1 MTSHAT
7 EALLED
13 LLHRALLATDT
24 GGRWATRSDDMWC
37 RVTPLDGEQRPQGW
51 KLHVSATAASA
62 PAVLLKS
69 LEVLLPDASGF
80 KFARSL
86 ERVGALNS
94 RATPRGSSG
103 KFLTVYPR
111 SDADAARL
119 AAELHRA
126 TAGLAGP
133 RILSDQQYAA
143 DSLVHYRYGAF
154 VGRRRLSDDGLLV
167 WYFEDPDGNPVED
180 RRTGRYTPPEWAV
193 SPFPAP
199 AHVPSPA
206 PAPTAAAPRPVVVG
220 GRFSVREA
228 IRHTNKGGV
237 YRGSDVRTGAPVV
250 IKETRPH
257 VEADASGSDVRDWLR
272 AEARTLEKLR
282 GSGLAPEPLALFEHG
297 GHLFLAQ
304 EEVPGVPLRTWVAER
319 FRDLGGER
327 YGAEATAQVA
337 RLVDLVA
344 AAHEHGCV
352 LRDFTPG
359 NVMVRPD
366 GELRLID
373 LELAVLADDAA
384 LPTRVGTPGFS
395 APERLLDAPV
405 SPTADY
411 YSLGATVCFVLAG
424 KVPNLL
430 PEEPQHRP
438 AEERLAEWLDAS
450 LVSVRLPEGIRES
463 ILGLMRDDP
472 NARWDPGR
480 AREALGLTD
489 GGKTAGVS
497 PVGGPAAA
505 RSTAGGPT
513 AARSGAGGKQAGG
526 PTAAP
531 SNTDG
536 PTASGPTATP
546 STTNGSAAGRS
557 TAGGPTAARS
567 TAGGQQASEPT
578 ATRSTIGGSAAGR
591 ATSGGPTA
599 DGSTADRST
608 ANGSTADGSTA
619 NRSTSD
625 GPTAGGP
632 TAGGPG
638 AAGSTAGGPTA
649 AELPA
654 VVPTARP
661 SRPSSAGSAAPPA
674 ACAAPLDPPTTNV
687 PPTPLSPPT
696 TNAPSAA
703 LSPPP
708 ACAPA
713 CGDAIGTAV
722 DGIVRHLVDTMTPG
736 DDRRLWPVSTLAGE
750 SDPCSVQQGAAG
762 VLAVLTRYFEL
773 TGDPRLP
780 GPLAVAGR
788 WIAERTEPRS
798 ARPGLHFGTG
808 GTAWAL
814 YEAGRAVGDRAL
826 VDHALALAVAPQRP
840 TPSHDI
846 THGTAGSGMA
856 SVHLWRRTGDPR
868 LAALVGEA
876 ADRLAEAAR
885 REASGVSWP
894 VPAEAV
900 AEEAGKRYLGFAHG
914 SSGIGCFLLAAASV
928 TGSPVH
934 RELAVAAGEHLVAHA
949 VDVGGAAQWP
959 AQTGDV
965 PTAPYWCHGSAG
977 IGSFLVRLWR
987 ATGDDRFGSLAR
999 AAGRAVVERAS
1010 RAALTQCHGLAGN
1023 GDFLLDLAEATG
1035 DPAHRARAGDLAR
1048 LLLAERSLRG
1058 GHVVFPNEYGEVST
1072 GWSDGSAGILAFL
1085 LRVRHTEPRHWMVQ
1099 LPV

>member
-24 GGRWATRSDDMWC
+24 GERWTTGSDDMWC

-111 SDADAARL
+111 SDADAARI

-126 TAGLAGP
+126 TADLAGP

-206 PAPTAAAPRPVVVG
+206 PAPAAPRPVVIG
-220 GRFSVREA
+220 GRFAVREA

-237 YRGSDVRTGAPVV
+237 YRGSDVHTGAAVV

-282 GSGLAPEPLALFEHG
+282 GSGLAPEPLALFEHA

-319 FRDLGGER
+319 FRDTGGER

-344 AAHEHGCV
+344 AAHAHGCV

-366 GELRLID
+366 GDLRLID

-430 PEEPQHRP
+430 AEEPQGRP

-450 LVSVRLPEGIRES
+450 RVSVRLPNRMREL

-472 NARWDPGR
+472 DARWDPAR
-480 AREALGLTD
+480 AREALG
-489 GGKTAGVS
+489 
-497 PVGGPAAA
+497 
-505 RSTAGGPT
+505 R
-513 AARSGAGGKQAGG
+513 
-526 PTAAP
+526 
-531 SNTDG
+531 
-536 PTASGPTATP
+536 
-546 STTNGSAAGRS
+546 
-557 TAGGPTAARS
+557 
-567 TAGGQQASEPT
+567 
-578 ATRSTIGGSAAGR
+578 TIG
-591 ATSGGPTA
+591 
-599 DGSTADRST
+599 
-608 ANGSTADGSTA
+608 
-619 NRSTSD
+619 
-625 GPTAGGP
+625 
-632 TAGGPG
+632 
-638 AAGSTAGGPTA
+638 
-649 AELPA
+649 EPA
-654 VVPTARP
+654 ARP
-661 SRPSSAGSAAPPA
+661 SRPSPSGSAPA
-674 ACAAPLDPPTTNV
+674 R
-687 PPTPLSPPT
+687 
-696 TNAPSAA
+696 A
-703 LSPPP
+703 L
-708 ACAPA
+708 AD
-713 CGDAIGTAV
+713 GDAPDPADDDVIGSAV
-722 DGIVRHLVDTMTPG
+722 DGIVRHLVDTMTPD

-750 SDPCSVQQGAAG
+750 TDPCTVQQGAAG

-780 GPLAVAGR
+780 GPLAAAGR
-788 WIAERTEPRS
+788 WIADRSDPRS

-814 YEAGRAVGDRAL
+814 YEAGRAVEDRAL
-826 VDHALALAVAPQRP
+826 VDHALALAVAPHRP

-846 THGTAGSGMA
+846 THGTAGGGMA
-856 SVHLWRRTGDPR
+856 RAHLWRRTGDPR

-876 ADRLAEAAR
+876 ADRLAGAAR
-885 REASGVSWP
+885 REGSGVSWP

-900 AEEAGKRYLGFAHG
+900 AQEAGKRYLGFAHG

-928 TGSPVH
+928 TGRPDH

-959 AQTGDV
+959 SQTGDV

-987 ATGDDRFGSLAR
+987 ATGDDRYGDLAR

-1023 GDFLLDLAEATG
+1023 GDFLLDLADATG
-1035 DPAHRARAGDLAR
+1035 DPVHRARAGDLAR
-1048 LLLAERSLRG
+1048 LLVAERSVRG

-1099 LPV
+1099 PPV

>member
-13 LLHRALLATDT
+13 LLHRALIATDT
-24 GGRWATRSDDMWC
+24 GGRWTTGSDDMWC

-69 LEVLLPDASGF
+69 LEVLLPDSSGF

-206 PAPTAAAPRPVVVG
+206 PPPAAPDPVVVG
-220 GRFSVREA
+220 GRFAVREA

-272 AEARTLEKLR
+272 AEARALEKLR

-319 FRDLGGER
+319 FRDTGGER

-344 AAHEHGCV
+344 EAHAHGCV

-395 APERLLDAPV
+395 APERLVDAPV

-430 PEEPQHRP
+430 AEEPQDRP
-438 AEERLAEWLDAS
+438 VEERLAEWLDAC
-450 LVSVRLPEGIRES
+450 LVSVRLPDGMREL

-472 NARWDPGR
+472 DARWDPAR
-480 AREALGLTD
+480 AREAL
-489 GGKTAGVS
+489 ARMAA
-497 PVGGPAAA
+497 GPAA
-505 RSTAGGPT
+505 R
-513 AARSGAGGKQAGG
+513 
-526 PTAAP
+526 AP
-531 SNTDG
+531 
-536 PTASGPTATP
+536 
-546 STTNGSAAGRS
+546 
-557 TAGGPTAARS
+557 
-567 TAGGQQASEPT
+567 
-578 ATRSTIGGSAAGR
+578 
-591 ATSGGPTA
+591 
-599 DGSTADRST
+599 
-608 ANGSTADGSTA
+608 
-619 NRSTSD
+619 
-625 GPTAGGP
+625 
-632 TAGGPG
+632 
-638 AAGSTAGGPTA
+638 
-649 AELPA
+649 
-654 VVPTARP
+654 
-661 SRPSSAGSAAPPA
+661 RPSSPGSTPSAAPA
-674 ACAAPLDPPTTNV
+674 AAG
-687 PPTPLSPPT
+687 
-696 TNAPSAA
+696 
-703 LSPPP
+703 
-708 ACAPA
+708 
-713 CGDAIGTAV
+713 GDAIGTAV
-722 DGIVRHLVDTMTPG
+722 EGIVRHLVDTMTP
-736 DDRRLWPVSTLAGE
+736 DDDHRLWPVSTLAGE
-750 SDPCSVQQGAAG
+750 TDPCTVQQGAAG

-780 GPLAVAGR
+780 GPLAAAGR
-788 WIAERTEPRS
+788 WIADRTDPRS

-814 YEAGRAVGDRAL
+814 YEAGRAVEDGAL
-826 VDHALALAVAPQRP
+826 VDHALALAVAPQER

-856 SVHLWRRTGDPR
+856 RAHLWRRTGDPR

-885 REASGVSWP
+885 REATGVSWP

-900 AEEAGKRYLGFAHG
+900 AQEAGKRYLGFAHG
-914 SSGIGCFLLAAASV
+914 SSGIGCFLLAATSV
-928 TGSPVH
+928 TGRPVH

-987 ATGDDRFGSLAR
+987 ATGDDRYGDLAR

-1023 GDFLLDLAEATG
+1023 GDFLLDLADATG
-1035 DPAHRARAGDLAR
+1035 DPVHRARAGDLAR
-1048 LLLAERSLRG
+1048 LLVAERSRRG
-1058 GHVVFPNEYGEVST
+1058 DHVVFPNEYGEVST

-1099 LPV
+1099 PPV